1 MIGDGMFSIA
11 KLVATESILSP
22 IMWQWKFFGRHTIS
36 DGKFQSPQAWQ
47 LNYFCHHR
55 LYSD

>member
-36 DGKFQSPQAWQ
+36 DGKISVATSLATKLFLS
-47 LNYFCHHR
+47 
-55 LYSD
+55 S